1 MPNLWASLQ
10 LSLTYLFDGV
20 SAKVLAPV
28 LIKSLFSYCL
38 GLEGFSRVLDTHLH
52 HSSRFKC
59 VLSVARLLI
68 HLTGSFLRT
77 ENFNFNKV
85 LPPWYPFRTWIRGDA
100 LLFQHPVLGQRQ
112 RQWAH
117 GHHTDD
123 TDRTFQDLRSLR
135 HREDILVTFLTVVT
149 KYKKQLKREG
159 FILAHDLRVDFG
171 VMGKGR

>member
-1 MPNLWASLQ
+1 MPSLWTSLQ
-10 LSLTYLFDGV
+10 LSLSYLFDGM
-20 SAKVLAPV
+20 SAKVLAAV
-28 LIKSLFSYCL
+28 LIKLLFSYCL
-38 GLEGFSRVLDTHLH
+38 GLEGFSRVLDTHRH

-59 VLSVARLLI
+59 VLLSVACLLI

-77 ENFNFNKV
+77 ENFNKV

-100 LLFQHPVLGQRQ
+100 LLFQRPVVGQRQ

-135 HREDILVTFLTVVT
+135 LREDILLTFLTVVT
-149 KYKKQLKREG
+149 KYKKQLKGEG
-159 FILAHDLRVDFG
+159 FILAHDLRVDFC